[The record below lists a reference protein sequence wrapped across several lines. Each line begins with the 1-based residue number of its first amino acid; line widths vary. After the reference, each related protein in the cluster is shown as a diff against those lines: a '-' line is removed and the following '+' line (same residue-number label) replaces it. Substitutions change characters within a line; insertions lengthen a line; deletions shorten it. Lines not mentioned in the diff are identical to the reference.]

1 MAEASTVTL
10 ADAVTR
16 EAMVEERKVMEEH
29 VRKEEAEDNAMTR
42 KRPWWM
48 GFFFL
53 EGSDVTPIPL
63 LSRFYHT
70 MNV

>member
-42 KRPWWM
+42 KRPWWR
-48 GFFFL
+48 GFFF
-53 EGSDVTPIPL
+53 
-63 LSRFYHT
+63 SRAAT
-70 MNV
+70 